1 MRPIAIMENH
11 SNHSESPEDRIK
23 KLKVLV
29 ILRVI
34 IITLLLSIILFVQ
47 FKKGV
52 GLFITPNNLIYYF
65 IGLTYLITLIYVPF
79 LGTTKHLQK
88 FAFVQHIVDV
98 LLITLLIYL
107 TGGIESFFV
116 IAYIFSIIS
125 GSIILYKR
133 GAYFIASIS
142 SIAYGAFLD
151 LEYYGLIH
159 PMYNSL
165 SSGYHYGSSYVLYRI
180 LVYVLAFFVVAFLS
194 SHLAEELRRKKS
206 ELIQKQVDY
215 DKLEAFNRDIIQS
228 LDSGLL
234 TIDSRGKITSFN
246 KTAQKILRLNLEEME
261 QSDIRQL
268 FPDIDGAL
276 FRMAENSLRAN
287 PYQRYETTVTDKT
300 GKTLFLGFS
309 ISPLRDNNDRVI
321 GKTFIFQDITKF
333 KEMEEQIKRSDRM
346 ATIGEFAAGIA
357 HEIRNPLTSLS
368 GSIQVL
374 KEELKLRDANRHL
387 MDIILRESERLNNLI
402 TDFLIFAQPPRTNK
416 EKLDIG
422 RVIGE
427 TLQLFDNSPDCN
439 RAINILK
446 ELKSEIFLLGDP
458 HQLKQLF
465 WNLFINAAQIM
476 PNGGE
481 LRVNLEKVNAHGTSN
496 PLKGA
501 KKRDMTP
508 FAKISVSDTGDGIK
522 PAEKEKIFEP
532 FFTTKEGGTGLGLAI
547 VHRIVENHEGF
558 ISVNSH
564 RGKGTTFEI
573 FLPMERDSQTV
584 TA

>member
-1 MRPIAIMENH
+1 MENH
-11 SNHSESPEDRIK
+11 RSHSESPEDRIK

-79 LGTTKHLQK
+79 LSTTRYLQK
-88 FAFVQHIVDV
+88 FALVQHIVDV

-125 GSIILYKR
+125 GSIILYRR
-133 GAYFIASIS
+133 GAYFIASIC

-151 LEYYGLIH
+151 LEYYGLIL

-165 SSGYHYGSSYVLYRI
+165 SSGYHYSSSYVLYRI

-215 DKLEAFNRDIIQS
+215 DKLEAFNQDIIQS

-234 TIDSRGKITSFN
+234 TIDSRGKITSCN
-246 KTAQKILRLNLEEME
+246 KTAQKILGLNPEEIE
-261 QSDIRQL
+261 QGHIQQL

-276 FRMAENSLRAN
+276 FRMAENSPRAN
-287 PYQRYETTVTDKT
+287 PYQRYETTFADRT

-321 GKTFIFQDITKF
+321 GKTFIFQNITKF

-374 KEELKLRDANRHL
+374 KEELELRGANRHL

-402 TDFLIFAQPPRTNK
+402 TDFLLFAQPPRTNK
-416 EKLDIG
+416 EKLDVG

-427 TLQLFDNSPDCN
+427 TLQLFDNSPDRN
-439 RAINILK
+439 RAIKIVK
-446 ELKSEIFLLGDP
+446 ELTGKAFLLGDP

-481 LRVNLEKVNAHGTSN
+481 LRVNLETVNADGTSN

-547 VHRIVENHEGF
+547 AHRIVENHEGF

-573 FLPMERDSQTV
+573 FLPMEGDSQTV
-584 TA
+584 TG

>member
-1 MRPIAIMENH
+1 MAIMENH
-11 SNHSESPEDRIK
+11 RRLSESRDDRIK

-29 ILRVI
+29 IFRVI

-52 GLFITPNNLIYYF
+52 GLFITPNQLIYYF

-79 LGTTKHLQK
+79 LNRTKDVQR
-88 FAFVQHIVDV
+88 FAYVQHIVDV

-165 SSGYHYGSSYVLYRI
+165 SSGYQYSSSYVLYRI

-194 SHLAEELRRKKS
+194 SHLAEELRRKRR
-206 ELIQKQVDY
+206 ELIQKQDDY
-215 DKLEAFNRDIIQS
+215 KKLEAFNRDIVQS

-234 TIDSRGKITSFN
+234 TIDSQGKITSFN
-246 KTAQKILRLNLEEME
+246 KTAQKILGLKPEEME
-261 QSDIRQL
+261 QGHIQRL
-268 FPDIDGAL
+268 FPDIDEAL
-276 FRMAENSLRAN
+276 FSIAEDSPKAN
-287 PYQRYETTVTDKT
+287 PYKRYETTFVDKT
-300 GKTLFLGFS
+300 GKTFFLGFS
-309 ISPLRDNNDRVI
+309 VSPLRDNNEQVT

-333 KEMEEQIKRSDRM
+333 KEMEEQVKRSDRM
-346 ATIGEFAAGIA
+346 ATIGEFAAGMA

-374 KEELKLRDANRHL
+374 KEELELKGPNRHL

-402 TDFLIFAQPPRTNK
+402 TDFLLFAQPPRTNK

-422 RVIGE
+422 QVVDE
-427 TLQLFDNSPDCN
+427 TLQLFENSPGHN
-439 RAINILK
+439 RAIKIVK
-446 ELKSEIFLLGDP
+446 ELKRELFLFGDP

-481 LRVNLEKVNAHGTSN
+481 LRVNLETVNADGTSN
-496 PLKGA
+496 RLKA
-501 KKRDMTP
+501 TKKGEMIP

-522 PAEKEKIFEP
+522 PGEKEKIFEP

-558 ISVNSH
+558 ISVNSQ
-564 RGKGTTFEI
+564 RNKGTTFDI
-573 FLPMERDSQTV
+573 FLPMGEVPKS
-584 TA
+584 

>member
-1 MRPIAIMENH
+1 MENQRRF
-11 SNHSESPEDRIK
+11 SESREDRIR
-23 KLKVLV
+23 KLRVLM
-29 ILRVI
+29 ISRVI
-34 IITLLLSIILFVQ
+34 IITLLLSIILFIQ

-65 IGLTYLITLIYVPF
+65 IGLTYIITLIYVPF
-79 LGTTKHLQK
+79 LNKVKQVQK

-98 LLITLLIYL
+98 FLITLLIYL

-133 GAYFIASIS
+133 GAYFVASIS

-151 LEYYGLIH
+151 LEHYGLIH

-165 SSGYHYGSSYVLYRI
+165 SSGYDYSSSYVLYRI
-180 LVYVLAFFVVAFLS
+180 FVYVVAFFVVAFLS
-194 SHLAEELRRKKS
+194 SHLAEELRRKRT
-206 ELIQKQVDY
+206 ELIQKQDDY
-215 DKLEAFNRDIIQS
+215 EKLEAFNRDIVQS

-234 TIDSRGKITSFN
+234 TIDSHRKITSFN
-246 KTAQKILRLNLEEME
+246 KTAQKILGLKPKEIE
-261 QSDIRQL
+261 QAPIQRL
-268 FPDIDGAL
+268 FPDIDEAL
-276 FRMAENSLRAN
+276 FSMIESSPTANS
-287 PYQRYETTVTDKT
+287 YQRYETTFADKT

-309 ISPLRDNNDRVI
+309 ISPLRDNNDQVT
-321 GKTFIFQDITKF
+321 GKTFIFQDITRF

-374 KEELKLRDANRHL
+374 KEEVKVKGANRHL

-402 TDFLIFAQPPRTNK
+402 TDFLLFAQPPRMHQ

-422 RVIGE
+422 ELIDE
-427 TLQLFDNSPDCN
+427 TLQLFENSPGHN
-439 RAINILK
+439 SAIKIAK
-446 ELKSEIFLLGDP
+446 ELEREIFLLGDP

-481 LRVNLEKVNAHGTSN
+481 LRVKLETGNADGTSN
-496 PLKGA
+496 SLKGA
-501 KKRDMTP
+501 KRGEKIP
-508 FAKISVSDTGDGIK
+508 FTKISVSDTGDGIK
-522 PAEKEKIFEP
+522 PEEKEKIFEP

-558 ISVNSH
+558 ISVNSQ
-564 RGKGTTFEI
+564 RNKGTTFNI
-573 FLPMERDSQTV
+573 FLPMGGGLKS
-584 TA
+584 

>member
-1 MRPIAIMENH
+1 MT
-11 SNHSESPEDRIK
+11 S
-23 KLKVLV
+23 
-29 ILRVI
+29 RVI
-34 IITLLLSIILFVQ
+34 IITLLLSIILFIQ

-65 IGLTYLITLIYVPF
+65 IGLTYVITLIYVPF
-79 LGTTKHLQK
+79 LNKVKDVQK

-98 LLITLLIYL
+98 FLITLLIYL

-133 GAYFIASIS
+133 GAYFVASIG

-165 SSGYHYGSSYVLYRI
+165 SSGYDYSSSYVLYRI
-180 LVYVLAFFVVAFLS
+180 SVYVVAFFVVAFLS
-194 SHLAEELRRKKS
+194 SHLAEELRRKRT
-206 ELIQKQVDY
+206 ELIQKQDDY
-215 DKLEAFNRDIIQS
+215 EKLEAFNRDIVQS

-246 KTAQKILRLNLEEME
+246 KTAQKILGLKPEGVE
-261 QSDIRQL
+261 QAPIQRL
-268 FPDIDGAL
+268 FPDIDEAL
-276 FRMAENSLRAN
+276 FSMTESSPTTNS
-287 PYQRYETTVTDKT
+287 YQRYETTFADKA
-300 GKTLFLGFS
+300 GKTRFLGFS
-309 ISPLRDNNDRVI
+309 ISPLRDNNDQVT
-321 GKTFIFQDITKF
+321 GKTFIFQDITRF

-374 KEELKLRDANRHL
+374 KEEVKVKGANRHL

-402 TDFLIFAQPPRTNK
+402 TDFLLFAQPLRMNK

-422 RVIGE
+422 EVIDE
-427 TLQLFDNSPDCN
+427 TLQLFENSPRHN
-439 RAINILK
+439 STIKINK
-446 ELKSEIFLLGDP
+446 EFEREIFLLGDP
-458 HQLKQLF
+458 HQLRQLF

-481 LRVNLEKVNAHGTSN
+481 LRVKLETGPTDGTAN

-501 KKRDMTP
+501 KKGE
-508 FAKISVSDTGDGIK
+508 KIPLVKVSVSDTGDGIK
-522 PAEKEKIFEP
+522 PEEKEKIFEP

-558 ISVNSH
+558 ISVNSQ
-564 RGKGTTFEI
+564 RNKGTTFTV
-573 FLPMERDSQTV
+573 FLPMGGDVKS
-584 TA
+584 

>member
-1 MRPIAIMENH
+1 MV
-11 SNHSESPEDRIK
+11 S
-23 KLKVLV
+23 
-29 ILRVI
+29 RVI
-34 IITLLLSIILFVQ
+34 VITLLLSIILFIQ

-52 GLFITPNNLIYYF
+52 GLFITPNNFIYYF
-65 IGLTYLITLIYVPF
+65 ISLTYLITLIYVPF
-79 LGTTKHLQK
+79 LNRIKDVPK
-88 FAFVQHIVDV
+88 FAFIQHIVDV
-98 LLITLLIYL
+98 FLITLLIYL

-133 GAYFIASIS
+133 GAYFVASMS

-165 SSGYHYGSSYVLYRI
+165 SSGYDYSSSYVLYRI
-180 LVYVLAFFVVAFLS
+180 SVYVVAFFVVAFLS
-194 SHLAEELRRKKS
+194 SHLAEELRRKRG
-206 ELIQKQVDY
+206 ELIQKQDDY
-215 DKLEAFNRDIIQS
+215 ERLEAFNRDIVQS

-246 KTAQKILRLNLEEME
+246 KTAQKILELKPEELE
-261 QSDIRQL
+261 QGQIQRL
-268 FPDIDGAL
+268 FPDIDEAL
-276 FRMAENSLRAN
+276 FSLTENSPTAN
-287 PYQRYETTVTDKT
+287 PYQRYETTFVDKT
-300 GKTLFLGFS
+300 GKTLYLGFS
-309 ISPLRDNNDRVI
+309 ISPLRDNNDQVT
-321 GKTFIFQDITKF
+321 GKTFIFQDITRF
-333 KEMEEQIKRSDRM
+333 KEMEEQVKRSDRM

-374 KEELKLRDANRHL
+374 KEDLELKGANRHL

-402 TDFLIFAQPPRTNK
+402 TDFLLFAQPSRINK
-416 EKLDIG
+416 EKVDIG
-422 RVIGE
+422 DLIDQ
-427 TLQLFDNSPDCN
+427 TLRLFENSPGHN
-439 RAINILK
+439 RAIKIVKDLK
-446 ELKSEIFLLGDP
+446 KKIFLLGDP

-481 LRVNLEKVNAHGTSN
+481 LRVNLETVNAHGTSN

-501 KKRDMTP
+501 RKGEVAP
-508 FAKISVSDTGDGIK
+508 FAKISVSDSGDGIK
-522 PAEKEKIFEP
+522 PEEKEKIFEP

-558 ISVNSH
+558 ISVISQLH
-564 RGKGTTFEI
+564 KGATFDI
-573 FLPMERDSQTV
+573 FLPIGEFKS
-584 TA
+584 

>member
-1 MRPIAIMENH
+1 MENH
-11 SNHSESPEDRIK
+11 RRLSESREDRIR
-23 KLKVLV
+23 KLKVLM
-29 ILRVI
+29 ISRVT
-34 IITLLLSIILFVQ
+34 IITLLLSIILFIQ
-47 FKKGV
+47 LRKGV
-52 GLFITPNNLIYYF
+52 ALFITPNNLIYYF
-65 IGLTYLITLIYVPF
+65 IGLTYLITLTYVPF
-79 LGTTKHLQK
+79 LNRTKNVQK
-88 FAFVQHIVDV
+88 FAFIQHIVDV
-98 LLITLLIYL
+98 FLITLLIYL

-125 GSIILYKR
+125 GSIILYKK

-165 SSGYHYGSSYVLYRI
+165 SSGYYYSGSYVLYRI
-180 LVYVLAFFVVAFLS
+180 FVYVLAFFVVAFLS
-194 SHLAEELRRKKS
+194 SHLAEELRRKRH
-206 ELIQKQVDY
+206 ELIQKQDDY
-215 DKLEAFNRDIIQS
+215 EKLEAFNRDIVQS

-234 TIDSRGKITSFN
+234 TIDSHGEITSFN
-246 KTAQKILRLNLEEME
+246 KTAQKILGLNSKEME
-261 QSDIRQL
+261 QGHIQRL
-268 FPDIDGAL
+268 FPDIDEAL
-276 FRMAENSLRAN
+276 FSMAENSPKAN
-287 PYQRYETTVTDKT
+287 TYERYETTFVDKT

-309 ISPLRDNNDRVI
+309 ISPLRDNNDQVT

-333 KEMEEQIKRSDRM
+333 KEMEDQIKRSDRM

-374 KEELKLRDANRHL
+374 KEELELKGANRHL

-402 TDFLIFAQPPRTNK
+402 TDFLLFAQPPRINK

-422 RVIGE
+422 QVIDE
-427 TLQLFDNSPDCN
+427 TLQLFENSPGHN
-439 RAINILK
+439 RAIKIVK
-446 ELKSEIFLLGDP
+446 ELKRKIVLLGEP

-481 LRVNLEKVNAHGTSN
+481 LRVNLETVNADRTSN
-496 PLKGA
+496 RLKGA
-501 KKRDMTP
+501 KKGETIP

-522 PAEKEKIFEP
+522 PGEKEKIFEP

-547 VHRIVENHEGF
+547 VHRIVENHDGF
-558 ISVNSH
+558 ISVNSQ
-564 RGKGTTFEI
+564 RNKGTTFDI
-573 FLPMERDSQTV
+573 FLPTGGVLKS
-584 TA
+584 

>member
-1 MRPIAIMENH
+1 MDNHRPR
-11 SNHSESPEDRIK
+11 SESWEDRTQ
-23 KLKVLV
+23 KLKVLM
-29 ILRVI
+29 ICRVI

-52 GLFITPNNLIYYF
+52 GLFITPNKLIYYF
-65 IGLTYLITLIYVPF
+65 IGLTYLITLFYVPF
-79 LGTTKHLQK
+79 LNRTRDVQRFAYLQ
-88 FAFVQHIVDV
+88 HTVDV
-98 LLITLLIYL
+98 LLITFLIYL

-142 SIAYGAFLD
+142 SIAYGTFLD
-151 LEYYGLIH
+151 LEFYGLIH

-165 SSGYHYGSSYVLYRI
+165 SSGYHFGSSYVLYRI

-194 SHLAEELRRKKS
+194 SHLAEELRRKKT
-206 ELIQKQVDY
+206 ELIQKQDDY
-215 DKLEAFNRDIIQS
+215 EKLEAFNRHIVQS

-234 TIDSRGKITSFN
+234 TIDSNGRITSLN
-246 KTAQKILRLNLEEME
+246 KTAQKILGLNPEET
-261 QSDIRQL
+261 DGDHIKRL
-268 FPDIDGAL
+268 FPDIDEAL
-276 FRMAENSLRAN
+276 FSMAEHSAKAS
-287 PYQRYETTVTDKT
+287 PYERYETTFVDKI

-309 ISPLRDNNDRVI
+309 VSPLRDNNDRVI

-333 KEMEEQIKRSDRM
+333 KEMEDQVKRSDRM

-374 KEELKLRDANRHL
+374 KEELELKGPNRHL

-402 TDFLIFAQPPRTNK
+402 TDFLLFAQPSRTNK
-416 EKLDIG
+416 EHLDICE
-422 RVIGE
+422 VIDE
-427 TLQLFDNSPDCN
+427 TLQLFDNSPGHN
-439 RAINILK
+439 QAIKIIK
-446 ELKSEIFLLGDP
+446 ELQREVFLLGDP

-481 LRVNLEKVNAHGTSN
+481 LRVNLETFKADGASSQ
-496 PLKGA
+496 LKRGN
-501 KKRDMTP
+501 KRDTSP
-508 FAKISVSDTGDGIK
+508 YARVSVSDTGDGIK
-522 PAEKEKIFEP
+522 PTEKEKIFEP

-547 VHRIVENHEGF
+547 VHRIVENHEGS
-558 ISVNSH
+558 ISVTSQ

-573 FLPMERDSQTV
+573 FLPMEGVLKS
-584 TA
+584 

>member
-1 MRPIAIMENH
+1 MV
-11 SNHSESPEDRIK
+11 S
-23 KLKVLV
+23 
-29 ILRVI
+29 RVI
-34 IITLLLSIILFVQ
+34 VITLLLSIILFIQ

-52 GLFITPNNLIYYF
+52 GLFITPNNFIYYF
-65 IGLTYLITLIYVPF
+65 ISLTYLITLIYVPF
-79 LGTTKHLQK
+79 LNRIKDVPK
-88 FAFVQHIVDV
+88 FAFIQHIVDV
-98 LLITLLIYL
+98 FLITLLIYL

-133 GAYFIASIS
+133 GAYFVASMS

-165 SSGYHYGSSYVLYRI
+165 SGGYEYSSSYVLYRI
-180 LVYVLAFFVVAFLS
+180 SVYVVAFFVVAFLS
-194 SHLAEELRRKKS
+194 SHLAEELRRKRG
-206 ELIQKQVDY
+206 ELIQKQDDY
-215 DKLEAFNRDIIQS
+215 ERLEAFNRDIVQS

-246 KTAQKILRLNLEEME
+246 KTAQKILELKPEELE
-261 QSDIRQL
+261 QGQIQRL
-268 FPDIDGAL
+268 FPDIDEAL
-276 FRMAENSLRAN
+276 FSLTENSPTAN
-287 PYQRYETTVTDKT
+287 PYQRYETTFVDKT
-300 GKTLFLGFS
+300 GKTLYLGFS
-309 ISPLRDNNDRVI
+309 ISPLRDNNDQVT
-321 GKTFIFQDITKF
+321 GKTFIFQDITRF
-333 KEMEEQIKRSDRM
+333 KEMEEQVKRSDRM

-374 KEELKLRDANRHL
+374 KEDLELKGANRHL

-402 TDFLIFAQPPRTNK
+402 TDFLLFAQPSRINK
-416 EKLDIG
+416 EKVDIG
-422 RVIGE
+422 DLIDQ
-427 TLQLFDNSPDCN
+427 TLRLFENSPGHN
-439 RAINILK
+439 RAIKIVKDLK
-446 ELKSEIFLLGDP
+446 KKIFLLGDP

-481 LRVNLEKVNAHGTSN
+481 LRVNLETVNAHGTSN

-501 KKRDMTP
+501 RKGEVAP
-508 FAKISVSDTGDGIK
+508 FAKISVSDSGDGIK
-522 PAEKEKIFEP
+522 PEEKEKIFEP

-558 ISVNSH
+558 ISVISQLH
-564 RGKGTTFEI
+564 KGTTFDI
-573 FLPMERDSQTV
+573 FLPIGELKS
-584 TA
+584 

>member
-1 MRPIAIMENH
+1 MDTPIAIMENH
-11 SNHSESPEDRIK
+11 RRLSESREDRIR
-23 KLKVLV
+23 KLKVLM
-29 ILRVI
+29 ISRVT
-34 IITLLLSIILFVQ
+34 IITLLLSIILFIQ
-47 FKKGV
+47 LRKGV
-52 GLFITPNNLIYYF
+52 ALFITPNNLIYYF
-65 IGLTYLITLIYVPF
+65 IGLTYLITLTYVPF
-79 LGTTKHLQK
+79 LNRTKNVQK
-88 FAFVQHIVDV
+88 FAFIQHIVDV
-98 LLITLLIYL
+98 FLITLLIYL

-125 GSIILYKR
+125 GSIILYKK
-133 GAYFIASIS
+133 GAYFITSIS

-165 SSGYHYGSSYVLYRI
+165 SSGYYYSGSYVLYRI
-180 LVYVLAFFVVAFLS
+180 FVYVLAFFVVAFLS
-194 SHLAEELRRKKS
+194 SHLAEELRRKRH
-206 ELIQKQVDY
+206 ELIQKQDDY
-215 DKLEAFNRDIIQS
+215 EKLEAFNRDIVQS

-234 TIDSRGKITSFN
+234 TIDSHGEITSFN
-246 KTAQKILRLNLEEME
+246 KTAQKILGLNSKEME
-261 QSDIRQL
+261 QGHIQRL
-268 FPDIDGAL
+268 FPDIDEAM
-276 FRMAENSLRAN
+276 FSMAENSPKAN
-287 PYQRYETTVTDKT
+287 TYERYETTFVDKT

-309 ISPLRDNNDRVI
+309 ISPLRDNNDQVT

-333 KEMEEQIKRSDRM
+333 KEMEDQIKRSDRM

-374 KEELKLRDANRHL
+374 KEELELKGANRHL

-402 TDFLIFAQPPRTNK
+402 TDFLLFAQPPRINK

-422 RVIGE
+422 QVIDE
-427 TLQLFDNSPDCN
+427 TLQLFENSPGHN
-439 RAINILK
+439 RAIKIVK
-446 ELKSEIFLLGDP
+446 ELKRKIVLLGEP

-481 LRVNLEKVNAHGTSN
+481 LRVNLETVNADRTSN
-496 PLKGA
+496 RLKGA
-501 KKRDMTP
+501 KKGETIP

-522 PAEKEKIFEP
+522 PGEKEKIFEP

-547 VHRIVENHEGF
+547 VHRIVENHDGF
-558 ISVNSH
+558 ISVNSQ
-564 RGKGTTFEI
+564 RNKGTTFDI
-573 FLPMERDSQTV
+573 FLPTGGVLKS
-584 TA
+584 

>member
-1 MRPIAIMENH
+1 MV
-11 SNHSESPEDRIK
+11 S
-23 KLKVLV
+23 
-29 ILRVI
+29 RVI
-34 IITLLLSIILFVQ
+34 VITLLLSIILFIQ

-52 GLFITPNNLIYYF
+52 GLFITPNNFIYYF
-65 IGLTYLITLIYVPF
+65 ISLTYLITLIYVPF
-79 LGTTKHLQK
+79 LNRIKDVPK
-88 FAFVQHIVDV
+88 FAFIQHIVDV
-98 LLITLLIYL
+98 FLITLLIYL

-133 GAYFIASIS
+133 GAYFVASMS

-165 SSGYHYGSSYVLYRI
+165 SSGYDYSSSYVLYRI
-180 LVYVLAFFVVAFLS
+180 SVYVVAFFVVAFLS
-194 SHLAEELRRKKS
+194 SHLAEELRRKRG
-206 ELIQKQVDY
+206 ELIQKQDDY
-215 DKLEAFNRDIIQS
+215 ERLEAFNRDIVQS

-246 KTAQKILRLNLEEME
+246 KTAQKILELKPEELE
-261 QSDIRQL
+261 QGQIQRL
-268 FPDIDGAL
+268 FPDIDEAL
-276 FRMAENSLRAN
+276 FSLTENSPTAN
-287 PYQRYETTVTDKT
+287 PYQRYETTFVDKT
-300 GKTLFLGFS
+300 GKTLYLGFS
-309 ISPLRDNNDRVI
+309 ISPLRDNNDQVT
-321 GKTFIFQDITKF
+321 GKTFIFQDITRF
-333 KEMEEQIKRSDRM
+333 KEMEEQVKRSDRM

-374 KEELKLRDANRHL
+374 KEDLELKGANRHL

-402 TDFLIFAQPPRTNK
+402 TDFLLFAQPSRINK
-416 EKLDIG
+416 EKVDIG
-422 RVIGE
+422 DLIDQ
-427 TLQLFDNSPDCN
+427 TLRLFENSPGHN
-439 RAINILK
+439 RAIKIVKDLK
-446 ELKSEIFLLGDP
+446 KKIFLLGDP

-481 LRVNLEKVNAHGTSN
+481 LRVNLETVNAHGTSN

-501 KKRDMTP
+501 RKGEVAP
-508 FAKISVSDTGDGIK
+508 FAKISVSDSGDGIK
-522 PAEKEKIFEP
+522 PEEKEKIFEP

-558 ISVNSH
+558 ISVISQLH
-564 RGKGTTFEI
+564 KGATFDI
-573 FLPMERDSQTV
+573 FLPIGGFKS
-584 TA
+584 

>member
-1 MRPIAIMENH
+1 
-11 SNHSESPEDRIK
+11 
-23 KLKVLV
+23 
-29 ILRVI
+29 
-34 IITLLLSIILFVQ
+34 
-47 FKKGV
+47 
-52 GLFITPNNLIYYF
+52 
-65 IGLTYLITLIYVPF
+65 
-79 LGTTKHLQK
+79 
-88 FAFVQHIVDV
+88 
-98 LLITLLIYL
+98 
-107 TGGIESFFV
+107 
-116 IAYIFSIIS
+116 
-125 GSIILYKR
+125 
-133 GAYFIASIS
+133 
-142 SIAYGAFLD
+142 
-151 LEYYGLIH
+151 
-159 PMYNSL
+159 
-165 SSGYHYGSSYVLYRI
+165 
-180 LVYVLAFFVVAFLS
+180 VYVLAFFVVAFLS

-215 DKLEAFNRDIIQS
+215 DKLEAFNQDIIQS

-234 TIDSRGKITSFN
+234 TIDSRGKITSCN
-246 KTAQKILRLNLEEME
+246 KTAQKILGLNPEEIE
-261 QSDIRQL
+261 QGHIQQL

-276 FRMAENSLRAN
+276 FRMAENSPRAN
-287 PYQRYETTVTDKT
+287 PYQRYETTFADRT

-374 KEELKLRDANRHL
+374 KEELELRGANRHL

-402 TDFLIFAQPPRTNK
+402 TDFLLFAQPPRTNK
-416 EKLDIG
+416 EKLDVG

-427 TLQLFDNSPDCN
+427 TLQLFDNSPDRN
-439 RAINILK
+439 RAIKIVK
-446 ELKSEIFLLGDP
+446 ELTGKAFLLGDP

-481 LRVNLEKVNAHGTSN
+481 LRVNLETVNADGTSN

-547 VHRIVENHEGF
+547 AHRIVENHEGF

-573 FLPMERDSQTV
+573 FLPMEGDSQTV
-584 TA
+584 TG